1 MRGSRFTSPA
11 RSIHSAGGSVVLS
24 GVDYPQPGRA
34 ASPVIPTLSR
44 GGSSAHSR
52 VGSIMSTTNGVG
64 TGGVP
69 MHVSGDYVHAGLS
82 PALQSQT
89 WSHVSAMHNADKLA
103 DGSISEIV
111 DEIERRSQYLHGEE
125 NIMMVYLS

>member
-1 MRGSRFTSPA
+1 M
-11 RSIHSAGGSVVLS
+11 LS
-24 GVDYPQPGRA
+24 DANYPQPGRA

-52 VGSIMSTTNGVG
+52 VGSIISTTNGVG

-89 WSHVSAMHNADKLA
+89 WSHISAHDADKLA

-111 DEIERRSQYLHGEE
+111 DEIERRSQYLHADE
-125 NIMMVYLS
+125 NVMMVHLS